1 MMRIF
6 ITIDLKAV
14 SVKRAEFFCRQLHD
28 LLSTELSVDLSVCLD
43 EFRIRLLWLSII
55 CLVLFMQL

>member
-1 MMRIF
+1 M
-6 ITIDLKAV
+6 
-14 SVKRAEFFCRQLHD
+14 FFCRQLHD
-28 LLSTELSVDLSVCLD
+28 LLSTELSVDLSLCFG

>member
-1 MMRIF
+1 M
-6 ITIDLKAV
+6 
-14 SVKRAEFFCRQLHD
+14 FFCRQLHD
-28 LLSTELSVDLSVCLD
+28 LLSTGLSVDISVCLD